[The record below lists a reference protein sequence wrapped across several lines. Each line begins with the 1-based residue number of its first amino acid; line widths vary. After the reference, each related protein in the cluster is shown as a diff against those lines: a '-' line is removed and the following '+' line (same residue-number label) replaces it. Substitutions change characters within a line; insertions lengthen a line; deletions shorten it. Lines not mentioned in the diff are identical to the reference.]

1 MERDKTYN
9 IKIEVAGKILHY
21 AKSKVISVDDNFVT
35 FIDSHTNKPISY
47 NLNVV
52 VFYEEYLEVVR

>member
-1 MERDKTYN
+1 MEQNKVYN
-9 IKIEVAGKILHY
+9 IKVEILGRILLY
-21 AKSKVISVDDNFVT
+21 SKSKVISMDENFVT

-52 VFYEEYLEVVR
+52 VFFEEVVE